1 MISQRSRQTSLPR
14 PPDRC
19 RVCCGGWPRASSPA
33 NGCLLCPR
41 LPSGHRILASGV
53 SVSNSVGTG
62 LIVCF
67 AYARPCRVCTSVV
80 MTRSAS
86 SGRADYRL
94 WRAARA
100 GHDRGTSKLT
110 TVGRRAGLA
119 THTTNESGGSA
130 TTNQPA
136 AHQLRFGNGSHAGSR
151 WITLCCFR
159 CSAASVRQAV
169 PAGSQLMGAPCGSE
183 AA

>member
-1 MISQRSRQTSLPR
+1 M
-14 PPDRC
+14 
-19 RVCCGGWPRASSPA
+19 
-33 NGCLLCPR
+33 
-41 LPSGHRILASGV
+41 
-53 SVSNSVGTG
+53 SNSVGTG

-136 AHQLRFGNGSHAGSR
+136 THQPRVDRVPRRVEMDHALLLPLLRSQRSPSRARRFAVGGRAVRIRGGSV
-151 WITLCCFR
+151 IF
-159 CSAASVRQAV
+159 
-169 PAGSQLMGAPCGSE
+169 
-183 AA
+183 